1 MKLYP
6 DVPARRAATLA
17 LDAATVLAV
26 VLFAWLGTVVHDG
39 VEELTVVSAGV
50 QQVGGDVEGAFR
62 DAGDAVGGAPIV
74 GGQVRD
80 ALRDAGRETG
90 GKAAAAGREGDEK
103 IRSLADLL
111 GWLTFLVPAGLLL
124 SRALPPRVEQVRRMS
139 AARRVLQSGA
149 GDLDHLLAQR
159 AAFGLPYAT
168 LLRHTK
174 DPLGD
179 LQAGRFDGLVA
190 AVLEDAGLRGSA
202 SWRGSRA

>member
-6 DVPARRAATLA
+6 DVSGRRATTLA

-39 VEELTVVSAGV
+39 VEELTAVSTGV
-50 QQVGGDVEGAFR
+50 QRVGADVEGAFR
-62 DAGDAVGGAPIV
+62 DAGEAVGGAPLV
-74 GGQVRD
+74 GGDIRD
-80 ALRDAGRETG
+80 ALRDAGRDTG
-90 GKAAAAGREGDEK
+90 GEAAAAGREGDQK
-103 IRSLADLL
+103 IRALADLL
-111 GWLTFLVPAGLLL
+111 GWLTFLLPAGLLL
-124 SRALPPRVEQVRRMS
+124 SRALPPRVEQVRRMT
-139 AARRVLQSGA
+139 AARRVLRG
-149 GDLDHLLAQR
+149 GDGELDHLLAQR

-179 LQAGRFDGLVA
+179 LQVGRLDGLVA

-202 SWRGSRA
+202 SSRGSRA

>member
-6 DVPARRAATLA
+6 DVPRLRTTTIA
-17 LDAATVLAV
+17 LDAATILAV
-26 VLFAWLGTVVHDG
+26 LLFAWLGTVVHDG
-39 VEELTVVSAGV
+39 VEELTAVSSGV
-50 QQVGGDVEGAFR
+50 QQVGGDVQGAFE
-62 DAGDAVGGAPIV
+62 DAGDAVGGAPLV
-74 GGQVRD
+74 GGDLRD
-80 ALRDAGRETG
+80 ALRDAGSETG
-90 GKAAAAGREGDEK
+90 GQAAAAGRDGEER

-124 SRALPPRVEQVRRMS
+124 SRALPPRVAQVRRMS
-139 AARRVLQSGA
+139 AAQRVLQGGS
-149 GDLDHLLAQR
+149 GDLTQLLAQR

-179 LQAGRFDGLVA
+179 LQAGRHDGLVA
-190 AVLEDAGLRGSA
+190 AVLEDAGLRETA

>member
-6 DVPARRAATLA
+6 DVPGRRATTIA
-17 LDAATVLAV
+17 LDAATILAV
-26 VLFAWLGTVVHDG
+26 LLFAWLGTVVHDG
-39 VEELTVVSAGV
+39 VEELTAVSTGV
-50 QQVGGDVEGAFR
+50 QQVGGDVQGAFQ
-62 DAGDAVGGAPIV
+62 DAGKAVGGAPIV
-74 GGQVRD
+74 GGDIRD
-80 ALRDAGRETG
+80 ALEDAGASTG
-90 GKAAAAGREGDEK
+90 GRAAAAGREGDQK
-103 IRSLADLL
+103 IRSLATLL

-124 SRALPPRVEQVRRMS
+124 SRALPPRVEQVRRMA
-139 AARRVLQSGA
+139 AARRVLQRGS

-168 LLRHTK
+168 LLRHTA